1 MPKKAYITRMPDK
14 SGALLLA
21 AKIISNYNGN
31 ITRVSYNK
39 AVDLHTL
46 FIDVTAE
53 EDNLNKITNELA
65 LMGYLKNSMF
75 ESRVLVVVI
84 KIPNVSGAVLPVLK
98 VLNLYDINI
107 SYINSVGNDEDE
119 YQNFKMGLFI
129 EKPEIIRLL
138 LRDIGE
144 IYPIDIEEY
153 DDSETILDNTIFYI
167 RLANKMKDLLGLS
180 SKTTLEL
187 ITASNQILQSLEA
200 SNENP
205 DKVFSY
211 IRRMANFINLHQ
223 GDRFKANIESID
235 ISPEVK
241 LHSIQPPCGSNTYIL
256 EGVDEI
262 VLIDTGFAI
271 YAKELEICI
280 TQILGDWKTKLKKVY
295 ITHADVDH
303 CGMLSQLQ
311 NIKIYLNRKSA
322 KNFIFQLTGHPDYR
336 EKKGEHFGY
345 SRLSRIISNY
355 IPPSPDLFE
364 IIEQENIPEE
374 HDKLITIGKFTFKDI
389 TFNILE
395 GSGGHLPGEMIFVS
409 PEYGIIFTGD
419 NLVNVTGFSEE
430 TLEFNMLA
438 PYLMQSVNVDSA
450 KANDMRKQLITM
462 IKDIQCQNVKPC
474 LICGGHGSLFKSDEL

>member
-21 AKIISNYNGN
+21 AKIISSHNGN

-53 EDNLNKITNELA
+53 EDNLNRITNELA
-65 LMGYLKNSMF
+65 SIGYLKNSMF
-75 ESRVLVVVI
+75 ESSVLVVVI
-84 KIPNVSGAVLPVLK
+84 KIPDVPGAVLPVLK
-98 VLNLYDINI
+98 ILNLYDINI
-107 SYINSVGNDEDE
+107 SYINSVGNNEDE

-129 EKPEIIRLL
+129 EKPEIIKLL

-153 DDSETILDNTIFYI
+153 DDSETTLDNTIFYI
-167 RLANKMKDLLGLS
+167 RLANKMKNLLGLS
-180 SKTTLEL
+180 SKTTLEF
-187 ITASNQILQSLEA
+187 IAASNQILQSLEA

-205 DKVFSY
+205 EKVFSS
-211 IRRMANFINLHQ
+211 IRRIVNFINLYQ
-223 GDRFKANIESID
+223 GDRFKANIESMG

-256 EGVDEI
+256 EGTDEI
-262 VLIDTGFAI
+262 ILIDTGFAI

-280 TQILGDWKTKLKKVY
+280 TRILGNWQAKLKRVY
-295 ITHADVDH
+295 ITHADIDH
-303 CGMLSQLQ
+303 CGMLSQLRD
-311 NIKIYLNRKSA
+311 IKIHLNRKSA
-322 KNFIFQLTGHPDYR
+322 ANFMLQLTHQPDYR
-336 EKKGEHFGY
+336 EKKGEHSGY

-355 IPPSPDLFE
+355 IPPNPDLFE

-374 HDKLITIGKFTFKDI
+374 HNELITIGNFTFKDMA
-389 TFNILE
+389 FDILE

-409 PEYGIIFTGD
+409 SKHGVIFTGD
-419 NLVNVTGFSEE
+419 NLVNVNGFSEE
-430 TLEFNMLA
+430 TQEFNLFA
-438 PYLMQSVNVDSA
+438 PYLMQSVNVNSA
-450 KANDMRKQLITM
+450 KANDMRKQIISI
-462 IKDIQCQNVKPC
+462 IKDIQSQNGKPC